1 MTTRTHTLRRSF
13 ATVLVLWAV
22 GISSIVL
29 VSLQSSSW
37 RQTAAGR
44 EAIGRVRAKWA
55 ARAGIEACIVTLA
68 ADTVNPSTTDAF
80 ETINALRGVAY
91 GNLKDGGSYWIRHS
105 EPPNEYEGPEDAHA
119 KINVNA
125 MTRDDFLTFID
136 MSEDVADSILDWI
149 DEDED
154 TRELGAEAGYYLQ
167 GRTFRYEPRNA
178 PIRTLQELE
187 LVAGCEATLVRGEDW
202 NLNGI
207 IDPNE
212 DDSDVSWPPDS
223 ADGILDAGWSEHLT
237 TYSVDGGYSLTGQLK
252 LDLRTADVN
261 DIAKRA
267 DLDKDQAD
275 AVAAW
280 AERTDSTMASFMTQT
295 LRQLATQAQASQSA
309 RQARELTDDQLA
321 FLLDEFYLDNSTV
334 PQHHIGKLNIN
345 TCSRDTIEHL
355 AGIDP
360 VLADVILLER
370 DARPQGFLN
379 VADLLEVPAINRA
392 RLATLYPLL
401 CVRSNV
407 YVVNCRGK
415 DENTGLEVEI
425 TAVLDR
431 STLPVTIRDMLVK

>member
-1 MTTRTHTLRRSF
+1 MNEHRQTLRRSF

-22 GISSIVL
+22 AISSIVL

-44 EAIGRVRAKWA
+44 EAIGRVRAKWS
-55 ARAGIEACIVTLA
+55 ARAGIEASIATLA
-68 ADTVNPSTTDAF
+68 SDTLSPSETDAF
-80 ETINALRGVAY
+80 ATLFALEAVSTGA
-91 GNLKDGGSYWIRHS
+91 LKGGGSYWIRHT
-105 EPPNEYEGPEDAHA
+105 EPPNEYIGAEDAHA
-119 KINVNA
+119 KINVSA
-125 MTRDDFLTFID
+125 MTRDDLLTFID
-136 MSEDVADSILDWI
+136 MGEDTADSILDWV
-149 DEDED
+149 DENED
-154 TRELGAEAGYYLQ
+154 VNELGAEAGYYLQ

-178 PIRTLQELE
+178 PLRTMQELE
-187 LVAGCEATLVRGEDW
+187 LISGSDPTLVRGEDW

-207 IDPNE
+207 LDPNE
-212 DDSDVSWPPDS
+212 DDGDVSWPPDN
-223 ADGILDAGWSEHLT
+223 ADGILNSGWSEHLT
-237 TYSVDGGYSLTGQLK
+237 AYSVDGGYSMSGEAK
-252 LDLRTADVN
+252 VDLRTADIN
-261 DIAKRA
+261 DIAKKA
-267 DLDKDQAD
+267 DLDRDQAD

-280 AERTDSTMASFMTQT
+280 AERTNSTMVSFMQQT

-321 FLLDEFYLDNSTV
+321 FLLDEFYLEDSTV
-334 PQHHIGKLNIN
+334 AQHRLGKLNIN
-345 TCSRDTIEHL
+345 TCSRDTLEHL

-379 VADLLEVPAINRA
+379 IVDLLEVPAINRA

-407 YVVNCRGK
+407 FVVNCRGK
-415 DENTGLEVEI
+415 DENTGLEVEM